1 VSAAAENS
9 DEIAGLPIDAERVG
23 SYLEGRIPGF
33 HGPLTAE
40 RFPGGQS
47 NPTYLLRAA
56 GCKYVLRR
64 KPPGA
69 LLDSAHAIDREFRV
83 LAALAADGSV
93 PVPTPRLYC
102 ADAEIIGTPFYV
114 MDHVA
119 GRNFWDLTLPE
130 VPRAERRACFDS
142 MNATI
147 AALHRVD
154 FAAAGLADFGRPGDY
169 FRRQIARWSRQYLAD
184 EAAGRIE
191 ALDHLLEWLPAN
203 IPPGEDAAIVHG
215 DFRCDN
221 LIFHATEP
229 RVVAVLDWEL
239 STIGHPLA
247 DFTYHLLMYR
257 MPTLGVA
264 GLLGNDLEAL
274 NIPSEREQVAAYC
287 ARTGR
292 PGIEALHFYF
302 AFNFFRLAAI
312 FHGIRGRVLRGA
324 ASSPR
329 AMEYSAAA
337 DRVAELGWRAAQRG

>member
-1 VSAAAENS
+1 VTATPGTS
-9 DEIAGLPIDAERVG
+9 DEVSRLPIDAARVG
-23 SYLEGRIPGF
+23 RYLEDRIPGF
-33 HGPLTAE
+33 RGPLRAE
-40 RFPGGQS
+40 QFAGGQS
-47 NPTYLLRAA
+47 NPTYLLHAA
-56 GCKYVLRR
+56 GHSYVLRR
-64 KPPGA
+64 KPPGV

-83 LAALAADGSV
+83 LSTLASEGSV

-102 ADAEIIGTPFYV
+102 ADVDVIGTPFYV
-114 MDHVA
+114 MDFVA

-130 VPRAERRACFDS
+130 VPRGERRACFDA

-147 AALHRVD
+147 AALHRID

-169 FRRQIARWSRQYLAD
+169 FKRQIGRWSRQYLAD
-184 EAAGRIE
+184 DAAGRVE
-191 ALDHLLEWLPAN
+191 ALDRLLDWLPAN
-203 IPPGEDAAIVHG
+203 VPANDDAAIVHG

-221 LIFHATEP
+221 LIFHPTEP

-274 NIPSEREQVAAYC
+274 DIPSEHEQVAAYC

-292 PGIEALHFYF
+292 PGIESLHFYY

-312 FHGIRGRVLRGA
+312 FHGIRGRALRGA

-329 AMEYSAAA
+329 AREYAALA
-337 DRVAELGWRAAQRG
+337 DRIAELGWQEAQRR

>member
-1 VSAAAENS
+1 VSAGTGSTDEN
-9 DEIAGLPIDAERVG
+9 AGLIIDAARIG
-23 SYLEGRIPGF
+23 RYLEGRIAGF
-33 HGPLTAE
+33 HGPVTAE

-56 GCKYVLRR
+56 GSQFVLRR

-102 ADAEIIGTPFYV
+102 ADAEVIGTPFYV

-142 MNATI
+142 MNSTI

-154 FAAAGLADFGRPGDY
+154 FAAVGLADFGRPGDY

-264 GLLGNDLEAL
+264 GLHGHDLEAL

-292 PGIEALHFYF
+292 PGIDALHFYF